1 MQNHFNISLFRISC
15 LILQIIPK
23 HLQDIKDQRNCQNC
37 FLLFNILRFNLF
49 KNYIMQFLNLSGFLR
64 VSVQTETDSG
74 SAEESQVIY
83 RTQRCRRAALE
94 LNTEAFMKICIP
106 SNEVWNKFG
115 WRGKGVS
122 QIISQIVDNGVPT
135 STIPKKNNLCKKF

>member
-1 MQNHFNISLFRISC
+1 M
-15 LILQIIPK
+15 K
-23 HLQDIKDQRNCQNC
+23 
-37 FLLFNILRFNLF
+37 
-49 KNYIMQFLNLSGFLR
+49 LSF
-64 VSVQTETDSG
+64 QTETNSRFAD
-74 SAEESQVIY
+74 ESQVGY
-83 RTQRCRRAALE
+83 RIVKSRRAALE

-106 SNEVWNKFG
+106 HNEVWNKFG

>member
-1 MQNHFNISLFRISC
+1 MLSMFTITNIQHNIYP
-15 LILQIIPK
+15 QITSFI
-23 HLQDIKDQRNCQNC
+23 N
-37 FLLFNILRFNLF
+37 LL
-49 KNYIMQFLNLSGFLR
+49 KLSFQT
-64 VSVQTETDSG
+64 QTESG
-74 SAEESQVIY
+74 TGEESQVNY
-83 RTQRCRRAALE
+83 RTLRCRRAALE

-106 SNEVWNKFG
+106 HNEVWNKLG

>member
-1 MQNHFNISLFRISC
+1 M
-15 LILQIIPK
+15 LIKFSFQTK
-23 HLQDIKDQRNCQNC
+23 TDW
-37 FLLFNILRFNLF
+37 RFA
-49 KNYIMQFLNLSGFLR
+49 
-64 VSVQTETDSG
+64 D
-74 SAEESQVIY
+74 ESQVSY
-83 RTQRCRRAALE
+83 RLVRCRRAALE

-106 SNEVWNKFG
+106 HNEVWNKFG